1 MMNLLIATRNRGKLK
16 EIREVLNL
24 DSSIVKSSLD
34 YPEIPDVIEDKDTLE
49 GNAIKKACEM
59 ANATGCWALSD
70 DSGLEVEALN
80 GEPGVYSARYAGE
93 NCSYLDNIN
102 KLLYELDGVKN
113 RRAVFK
119 TVLCLVN
126 LVGEVRTIEG
136 ICKGSIA
143 LTPTGTEGFGYDP
156 IFIPDGYKCSFA
168 ELSTEEKNKISHRG
182 QALTEAIS
190 QWGSILSQ
198 FNK

>member
-102 KLLYELDGVKN
+102 KLLYELDGVEN
-113 RRAVFK
+113 RRAVLK
-119 TVLCLVN
+119 LCYV
-126 LVGEVRTIEG
+126 
-136 ICKGSIA
+136 
-143 LTPTGTEGFGYDP
+143 
-156 IFIPDGYKCSFA
+156 
-168 ELSTEEKNKISHRG
+168 
-182 QALTEAIS
+182 
-190 QWGSILSQ
+190 
-198 FNK
+198 

>member
-49 GNAIKKACEM
+49 GNAIKKAYEM

-102 KLLYELDGVKN
+102 KLLYELDGVEN

-126 LVGEVRTIEG
+126 LVGEIRTIEG
-136 ICKGSIA
+136 ICKGV
-143 LTPTGTEGFGYDP
+143 
-156 IFIPDGYKCSFA
+156 
-168 ELSTEEKNKISHRG
+168 
-182 QALTEAIS
+182 
-190 QWGSILSQ
+190 
-198 FNK
+198 

>member
-59 ANATGCWALSD
+59 TNATGCWALSD

-102 KLLYELDGVKN
+102 KLLYELDGVEN

-119 TVLCLVN
+119 TVLCLAN

-156 IFIPDGYKCSFA
+156 IFITDGYKCSFA

-182 QALTEAIS
+182 QALTEAIR

>member
-49 GNAIKKACEM
+49 NAIKKACEM

-80 GEPGVYSARYAGE
+80 GEPGVYSA
-93 NCSYLDNIN
+93 LDM
-102 KLLYELDGVKN
+102 LE
-113 RRAVFK
+113 K
-119 TVLCLVN
+119 TVL
-126 LVGEVRTIEG
+126 I
-136 ICKGSIA
+136 
-143 LTPTGTEGFGYDP
+143 
-156 IFIPDGYKCSFA
+156 
-168 ELSTEEKNKISHRG
+168 
-182 QALTEAIS
+182 
-190 QWGSILSQ
+190 
-198 FNK
+198 

>member
-1 MMNLLIATRNRGKLK
+1 MNLLIATRNKGKLK
-16 EIREVLNL
+16 EIRNILNL
-24 DSSIVKSSLD
+24 DASIVKSSLD

-80 GEPGVYSARYAGE
+80 GAPGVYSARYAGE

-102 KLLYELDGVKN
+102 KLLYELDGIEN

-126 LVGEVRTIEG
+126 LVGEVRTVKG
-136 ICKGSIA
+136 ICKGIIA
-143 LTPTGTEGFGYDP
+143 LAPTGKEGFGYDP
-156 IFIPDGYKCSFA
+156 IFIPDGYNCSFA
-168 ELSTEEKNKISHRG
+168 ELTIEEKNKISHRG
-182 QALTEAIS
+182 RALTEAIR
-190 QWGSILSQ
+190 QWGFILSK